1 MMNNE
6 NSSNELDSKPVSLDG
21 IDTDKRSTLTK
32 LAVGAAAIPFA
43 SVLHAAPE
51 KLITDNITLMKNE
64 TGPFDIVI
72 ENGRV
77 VDPETKLD
85 AVRNVGIK
93 DNRIAAISDKK
104 LTGAKVIDATGL
116 VVAPGFIDMHAH
128 GQQVPAAR
136 AQAFDGV
143 TTALEMESGLLPIGK
158 FYDDCAVE
166 GRPINYG
173 ASVAWTYARVMA
185 KEKNVSPADGT
196 IVWFQKA
203 FALKNWQNTL
213 ATKDELTEILA
224 SVEQGLKEGGLGIG
238 INAGYAPG
246 YGHKEYYELA
256 KLAKSYD
263 VPTYTHVRYLNSAE
277 PKSSFEAYQEL
288 ISLSATTGAHM
299 HVCHLNS
306 TSVQD
311 IEDCAD
317 LIQSAI
323 DNNIAI
329 TTEAYPYGA
338 GSSAVGAEVFRGEDW
353 LERWGVPSASYMEIN
368 GKALNQAKVTE
379 LQETAPGSVVVMH
392 FLKPDESKDDRQKM
406 DRSVL
411 FPGAAIAS
419 DAMPWMNSKGQLIEG
434 DVWPLPEDAFAHPRS
449 IACFS
454 RFVNKYVN
462 DYKAISLVEAMERTS
477 LNACRI
483 LEDAIP
489 QMKNKGRVQVGK
501 DADLV
506 VFKLEEVKDVATFTQ
521 PNAISTGMKYVLVN
535 GAPLIEKGE
544 LHLDAMPGQAIRRN
558 VSA

>member
-1 MMNNE
+1 MKDDASFNDLPNT
-6 NSSNELDSKPVSLDG
+6 DVDQSKR
-21 IDTDKRSTLTK
+21 TTLTK

-51 KLITDNITLMKNE
+51 KLVGVSVKLMENE
-64 TGPFDIVI
+64 KGPFDIVI

-85 AVRNVGIK
+85 AIRNVGIK
-93 DNRIAAISDKK
+93 GNRIAAISDKK
-104 LTGAKVIDATGL
+104 LQSAKVIDASGL

-136 AQAFDGV
+136 GQAFDGV
-143 TTALEMESGLLPIGK
+143 TTALEMESGLLPISK
-158 FYDDCAVE
+158 FYDDCAKE

-173 ASVAWTYARVMA
+173 ASVGWTYARVMA
-185 KEKNVSPADGT
+185 KEKDIAPADGT

-213 ATKDELTEILA
+213 ATKDELKEILS

-238 INAGYAPG
+238 VNAGYAPG

-256 KLAKSYD
+256 KLAKSYE
-263 VPTYTHVRYLNSAE
+263 VPTYTHIRYLNTAE
-277 PKSSFEAYQEL
+277 PQSSFEAYQEL

-311 IEDCAD
+311 IDDCAD
-317 LIQSAI
+317 LVQSAI
-323 DNNIAI
+323 DRGLPV

-353 LERWGVPSASYMEIN
+353 LQRWGIPSASYMEMN
-368 GKALNQAKVTE
+368 GKALDQEKITE
-379 LQETAPGSVVVMH
+379 LQATAPGSVVVIH
-392 FLKPDESKDDRQKM
+392 FLKPDDSKDDRRKM

-419 DAMPWMNSKGQLIEG
+419 DAMPWMDSKGKLIEG
-434 DVWPLPEDAFAHPRS
+434 DVWPLPKDAFAHPRS
-449 IACFS
+449 IACYS

-462 DYKAISLVEAMERTS
+462 QYKAVSLIEAMERTS

-483 LEDAIP
+483 LEDSVP

-506 VFKLEEVKDVATFTQ
+506 VFKLEEVKDTATFTQ
-521 PNAISTGMKYVLVN
+521 PNSLSEGMKYVLVN
-535 GAPLIEKGE
+535 GSPLIEQGKMN
-544 LHLDAMPGQAIRRN
+544 LDAMPGQPVRRK
-558 VSA
+558 VTA

>member
-1 MMNNE
+1 MMKYTKAL
-6 NSSNELDSKPVSLDG
+6 NELAVNDIDQSK
-21 IDTDKRSTLTK
+21 RATLTK

-51 KLITDNITLMKNE
+51 KLLGKNIILMANE
-64 TGPFDIVI
+64 AGPFDIVI

-85 AVRNVGIK
+85 AIRNVGIK
-93 DNRIAAISDKK
+93 GSRIAAISDKK
-104 LTGAKVIDATGL
+104 LQGSKVIDAAGL

-158 FYDDCAVE
+158 FYDDCAKE

-185 KEKNVSPADGT
+185 KEKDVTPADGT

-203 FALKNWQNTL
+203 FGLKNWQNTL
-213 ATKDELTEILA
+213 ATGDELKEILS
-224 SVEQGLKEGGLGIG
+224 SVEQGLKEGGLGVG

-256 KLAKSYD
+256 KLAKRYD
-263 VPTYTHVRYLNSAE
+263 VPTYTHIRYLNSAE
-277 PKSSFEAYQEL
+277 PQSSFEAYQEL

-299 HVCHLNS
+299 HICHLNS

-311 IEDCAD
+311 IDDCAD
-317 LIQSAI
+317 LVQSAV
-323 DNNIAI
+323 DNGLAI

-353 LERWGVPSASYMEIN
+353 LERWGVPSASYMEMN
-368 GKALNQAKVTE
+368 GKALDQAKVTE
-379 LQETAPGSVVVMH
+379 LQATAPGSVVVMH
-392 FLKPDESKDDRQKM
+392 FLKPDEDKDDRNKM

-434 DVWPLPEDAFAHPRS
+434 DVWPLPKDAFAHPRS

-454 RFVNKYVN
+454 RFVSKYVN
-462 DYKAISLVEAMERTS
+462 QYKAVTLTEAMERTS

-506 VFKLEEVKDVATFTQ
+506 VFKLEELKDMATFTQ
-521 PNAISTGMKYVLVN
+521 PNVLSKGMEYVLVN
-535 GAPLIEKGE
+535 GTPLIEQGE
-544 LHLDAMPGQAIRRN
+544 LNLDAMPGLPVRRK
-558 VSA
+558 VTV

>member
-1 MMNNE
+1 MKDKR
-6 NSSNELDSKPVSLDG
+6 NSSATDNIEIDQSK
-21 IDTDKRSTLTK
+21 RATLTK
-32 LAVGAAAIPFA
+32 MAVGAAAIPFA
-43 SVLHAAPE
+43 SILHAAPE
-51 KLITDNITLMKNE
+51 KLLNQDIKLMANE
-64 TGPFDIVI
+64 IGPFDIVI
-72 ENGRV
+72 KNGRV
-77 VDPETKLD
+77 IDPETKFD
-85 AVRNVGIK
+85 GIRNVGIK
-93 DNRIAAISDKK
+93 GKRIAAISDNK
-104 LTGAKVIDATGL
+104 LHGNKVIDATGL

-143 TTALEMESGLLPIGK
+143 TTALEMESGLLPISK
-158 FYDDCAVE
+158 YYDDCAKE

-185 KEKNVSPADGT
+185 KEKDVSPADGT
-196 IVWFQKA
+196 IIWFQKA
-203 FALKNWQNTL
+203 FALTNWQNTL
-213 ATKDELTEILA
+213 ATDEELQQILS

-246 YGHKEYYELA
+246 YGHKEYYQLA
-256 KLAKSYD
+256 KLAKSYE

-299 HVCHLNS
+299 HICHLNS

-317 LIQSAI
+317 LIQSAV
-323 DNNIAI
+323 DNGLAI

-338 GSSAVGAEVFRGEDW
+338 GSSAVGAEVFRGDDW
-353 LERWGVPSASYMEIN
+353 LQRWGVPSASYMETN
-368 GKALNQAKVTE
+368 GKALTQEKVTE
-379 LQETAPGSVVVMH
+379 LQATAPGTVVVMH
-392 FLKPDESKDDRQKM
+392 FLKPDESKDDRHKM

-419 DAMPWMNSKGQLIEG
+419 DAMPWLNSKGELIQG
-434 DVWPLPEDAFAHPRS
+434 DIWPLPADAFAHPRS
-449 IACFS
+449 LCCYS
-454 RFVNKYVN
+454 RFINKYVN
-462 DYKAISLVEAMERTS
+462 EYKAVSLVEAMERTS

-483 LEDAIP
+483 LEDSIP

-501 DADLV
+501 DADLAI
-506 VFKLEEVKDVATFTQ
+506 FKLEEVKDTATFTH
-521 PNAISTGMKYVLVN
+521 PNMLAAGMKYLLVN
-535 GAPLIEKGE
+535 GSLLIEKGE
-544 LHLDAMPGQAIRRN
+544 LKLDAMPGEPVRRD

>member
-1 MMNNE
+1 MKYTKAL
-6 NSSNELDSKPVSLDG
+6 NELAVNDIDQSK
-21 IDTDKRSTLTK
+21 RATLTK

-51 KLITDNITLMKNE
+51 KLLGKNIILMANE
-64 TGPFDIVI
+64 AGPFDIVI

-85 AVRNVGIK
+85 AIRNVGIK
-93 DNRIAAISDKK
+93 GSRIAAISDKK
-104 LTGAKVIDATGL
+104 LQGSKVIDAAGL

-158 FYDDCAVE
+158 FYDDCAKE

-185 KEKNVSPADGT
+185 KEKDVTPADGT

-203 FALKNWQNTL
+203 FGLKNWQNTL
-213 ATKDELTEILA
+213 ATGDELKEILS
-224 SVEQGLKEGGLGIG
+224 SVEQGLKEGGLGVG

-256 KLAKSYD
+256 KLAKRYD
-263 VPTYTHVRYLNSAE
+263 VPTYTHIRYLNSAE
-277 PKSSFEAYQEL
+277 PQSSFEAYQEL

-299 HVCHLNS
+299 HICHLNS

-311 IEDCAD
+311 IDDCAD
-317 LIQSAI
+317 LVQSAV
-323 DNNIAI
+323 DNGLAI

-353 LERWGVPSASYMEIN
+353 LERWGVPSASYMEMN
-368 GKALNQAKVTE
+368 GKALDQAKVTE
-379 LQETAPGSVVVMH
+379 LQATAPGSVVVMH
-392 FLKPDESKDDRQKM
+392 FLKPDEDKDDRNKM

-434 DVWPLPEDAFAHPRS
+434 DVWPLPKDAFAHPRS

-454 RFVNKYVN
+454 RFVSKYVN
-462 DYKAISLVEAMERTS
+462 QYKAVTLTEAMERTS

-506 VFKLEEVKDVATFTQ
+506 VFKLEELKDMATFTQ
-521 PNAISTGMKYVLVN
+521 PNVLSKGMEYVLVN
-535 GAPLIEKGE
+535 GTPLIEQGE
-544 LHLDAMPGQAIRRN
+544 LNLDAMPGLPVRRK
-558 VSA
+558 VTV

>member
-1 MMNNE
+1 MKHYDP
-6 NSSNELDSKPVSLDG
+6 NELDATQVLLDG
-21 IDTDKRSTLTK
+21 VDTDKRSTLTK
-32 LAVGAAAIPFA
+32 LAVGAAALPFA

-51 KLITDNITLMKNE
+51 KLVGQNIKLMPNE
-64 TGPFDIVI
+64 KGPFDVVI

-77 VDPETKLD
+77 VDPETGLD
-85 AVRNVGIK
+85 AIRHVGIK
-93 DNRIAAISDKK
+93 GKRIAAISDKK
-104 LTGAKVIDATGL
+104 LQGKTIIDAEGL

-128 GQQVPAAR
+128 GQQLPAAR

-143 TTALEMESGLLPIGK
+143 TTALEMESGLFPIGTY
-158 FYDDCAVE
+158 YDITAAE

-173 ASVAWTYARVMA
+173 ASVAWTYARIQA
-185 KEKNVSPADGT
+185 KEPTMPAPDGT

-203 FALKNWQNTL
+203 FSKNNWQNTL
-213 ATKDELTEILA
+213 ATPDELKQILG

-246 YGHKEYYELA
+246 YGHKEYYDLA
-256 KLAKSYD
+256 KLAKRYE

-277 PKSSFEAYQEL
+277 PQSSFEAYQEL

-299 HVCHLNS
+299 HICHLNS

-317 LIQSAI
+317 LVQSAI
-323 DNNIAI
+323 DQGLSI

-338 GSSAVGAEVFRGEDW
+338 GSSVIGAEVFRGDDW
-353 LERWGVPSASYMEIN
+353 LQRWGVPSASYMEAN
-368 GKALNQAKVTE
+368 GKALNQEKVTE
-379 LQETAPGSVVVMH
+379 LQASAPGTVVVMH
-392 FLKPDESKDDRQKM
+392 FLKPDENKEDRAKM

-419 DAMPWMNSKGQLIEG
+419 DAMPWMDDKGTLIEG
-434 DVWPLPEDAFAHPRS
+434 DVWPLPSNAIAHPRS

-454 RFVNKYVN
+454 RFIEKYVN
-462 DYKAISLVEAMERTS
+462 EYKAVTLVEAMERTS

-483 LEDAIP
+483 LEDAVP
-489 QMKNKGRVQVGK
+489 QMANKGRIQVGK

-506 VFKLEEVKDVATFTQ
+506 IFKLDKVKAVATFEK
-521 PNAISTGMKYVLVN
+521 PNALSTGMEYVLVN
-535 GAPLIEKGE
+535 GTPIIEGGE
-544 LHLDAMPGQAIRRN
+544 LLLDSNPGEAVRN
-558 VSA
+558 KVTG